1 MQSEDC
7 PLFVDFGTCNTQ
19 IRVIHNG
26 IVENPCRHGCIP
38 SVVCVE
44 NGELQVVDSLY
55 SCPRDGY
62 ALSVKRLLGK
72 KKPELEAEGW
82 TDAVHHCK
90 VEFDAMQNPTLVLS
104 YGMNGGS
111 SLRVTPED
119 AVTVLL
125 KKCKAVAEMH
135 LKKPVTHCVLLVSN
149 FSFQAS
155 RSALRSCA
163 ERAGLT
169 VDSFVRESTAVG
181 MGFGIAEEEHSIL
194 ASKDL
199 ILVVDWGGAGLDL
212 TLMHRKGN
220 DFAVLGQGESSML
233 GGDSVDEVLCE
244 YVQSRFRQDNNQELL
259 NPASKFYR
267 RRLGQLLRRCREA
280 KEGVREH
287 EGFSISLE
295 SPSHEEYALQLA
307 PDAFARVIRG
317 CVQCVEESVL
327 ALLQKCG
334 KRVKDVRHVL
344 LAGGSSNLQTL
355 QHSLNRLF
363 PDRVHVS
370 ESPQSLPVEGVALA
384 YLRHVAGSELSNTL
398 DIDLACSVNGRMDV
412 HLKSGTRLPTHCVKY
427 YRIPPSED
435 TASIAIYRHVQAAWI
450 KEGVVFVP
458 SSLRNEEVA
467 SVVLLD
473 IRVTSDSTVIYQ
485 LMDTSTMTPVGE
497 ELRLFY
503 SRVCYPPIST
513 STLGSLRSQCPIKR
527 IPVQGAE
534 RSGSSPKSQQ
544 FGVHARKHRTS
555 LLLLYAPCKSP
566 VPVRWGSDD

>member
-384 YLRHVAGSELSNTL
+384 YLRHVAGQRVEQHAGYRSGLFREWAHGRPSEVWNAPANALRQVLPDSSLRRHCLHRHLPTRSSRVDQGGRCFRPL
-398 DIDLACSVNGRMDV
+398 LAAKRGGRV
-412 HLKSGTRLPTHCVKY
+412 CRASGHTRHVGLYCNLPAHGYLHHDSRRGGTAIVLFACLLPTHFH
-427 YRIPPSED
+427 E
-435 TASIAIYRHVQAAWI
+435 
-450 KEGVVFVP
+450 
-458 SSLRNEEVA
+458 
-467 SVVLLD
+467 
-473 IRVTSDSTVIYQ
+473 
-485 LMDTSTMTPVGE
+485 
-497 ELRLFY
+497 Y
-503 SRVCYPPIST
+503 SRFF
-513 STLGSLRSQCPIKR
+513 
-527 IPVQGAE
+527 A
-534 RSGSSPKSQQ
+534 
-544 FGVHARKHRTS
+544 
-555 LLLLYAPCKSP
+555 
-566 VPVRWGSDD
+566 

>member
-327 ALLQKCG
+327 ALLQVRQAGEGREACAARG
-334 KRVKDVRHVL
+334 RVVQPPDPAALPEQALSGPRARVRESPEPPRRGRCSRLSSARGWQRVEQHAGYRSGLFREWAHGRPSEVWNAPANALRQVLPDSSLRRHCLHRHLPTRSSRVDQGGRCFRPLLAAKRGGRVCRASGHTRHVGL
-344 LAGGSSNLQTL
+344 YCNLPAHGYLHHDSRRGGTAIV
-355 QHSLNRLF
+355 LF
-363 PDRVHVS
+363 
-370 ESPQSLPVEGVALA
+370 
-384 YLRHVAGSELSNTL
+384 
-398 DIDLACSVNGRMDV
+398 AC
-412 HLKSGTRLPTHCVKY
+412 LLPTHFH
-427 YRIPPSED
+427 E
-435 TASIAIYRHVQAAWI
+435 
-450 KEGVVFVP
+450 
-458 SSLRNEEVA
+458 
-467 SVVLLD
+467 
-473 IRVTSDSTVIYQ
+473 
-485 LMDTSTMTPVGE
+485 
-497 ELRLFY
+497 Y
-503 SRVCYPPIST
+503 SRFF
-513 STLGSLRSQCPIKR
+513 
-527 IPVQGAE
+527 A
-534 RSGSSPKSQQ
+534 
-544 FGVHARKHRTS
+544 
-555 LLLLYAPCKSP
+555 
-566 VPVRWGSDD
+566 

>member
-317 CVQCVEESVL
+317 SVQCVEESVL

-370 ESPQSLPVEGVALA
+370 ESPQSLPVEGVAVA

-398 DIDLACSVNGRMDV
+398 DIDLACSVNGRMEV

-513 STLGSLRSQCPIKR
+513 STLGSLRSRCPKKR

-534 RSGSSPKSQQ
+534 RREWVIPQIPTIWC
-544 FGVHARKHRTS
+544 ARAKTQNILVTALCS
-555 LLLLYAPCKSP
+555 VQEPCTRSM
-566 VPVRWGSDD
+566 GQ